1 MSSTQTQSPRTTIL
15 SIYEAFGRGDL
26 PGILAAIADEVD
38 WGVDPDAP
46 VARAVPWLARVRT
59 RDEVAARYFAGVVG
73 DLEWHDFR
81 PVAVAVDGD
90 QVVSVI
96 EEDYTVRATGRRVR
110 TVGVHHFTLGPDGRI
125 VRYRPVVDTEAMMT
139 AYAGSRS

>member
-1 MSSTQTQSPRTTIL
+1 MSTTQTKSPRDTIL
-15 SIYEAFGRGDL
+15 GVYEAFGRGDL

-46 VARAVPWLARVRT
+46 VAKAVPWLARLRT

-81 PVAVAVDGD
+81 PVAVAVDGE

-96 EEDYTVRATGRRVR
+96 DEDYTVRATGRRVR
-110 TVGVHHFTLGPDGRI
+110 TVAVHHFTVGADARI
-125 VRYRPVVDTEAMMT
+125 VRYRPIVDTEAMIT
-139 AYAGSRS
+139 AYAGSAS